1 MLCRALRL
9 QDAEA
14 EYRAAKALYE
24 RTLHPA
30 RPSADAAACYDVNA
44 DRCASGTAM
53 ADDEWLAALPERE
66 AQPEDDE
73 MQPSSP
79 GGTDVRD
86 SREKGAKLRGLV
98 GKFWVGWGAPL
109 GAATAAATA
118 AADAG
123 KSGERLVQERR
134 RSKLHSWLHRTS
146 ATAGDGGGTG
156 EGGGCTGG
164 EGCGARWAA
173 VFSKEQ
179 WAEAILQQA
188 MLSGSQA
195 HALVCICVRV
205 QANATCAR
213 SARGSSLWHLRLA
226 YASVRAL
233 HHAPWV
239 MHGGRL
245 RLAAAQV
252 VQRLSMLLFDIG
264 GLEVLSFELSRAPDL
279 QSAGAIPSVATAQAS
294 AGAGAEAARKL
305 WTEGRALARS
315 SVRLH
320 QLLMGEVRML

>member
-30 RPSADAAACYDVNA
+30 RPSADAAACFDVNA
-44 DRCASGTAM
+44 DRCASGAAM

-233 HHAPWV
+233 HHAPWGDAWRQTPARRCA
-239 MHGGRL
+239 GGSAPVDAAL
-245 RLAAAQV
+245 RHRWPRGAVIGAVA
-252 VQRLSMLLFDIG
+252 RPRPAKRRGHSIG
-264 GLEVLSFELSRAPDL
+264 GGC
-279 QSAGAIPSVATAQAS
+279 AGVC
-294 AGAGAEAARKL
+294 RR
-305 WTEGRALARS
+305 GR
-315 SVRLH
+315 
-320 QLLMGEVRML
+320 